1 MQYSVVNNSRNHDGE
16 LPDGPAEK
24 FIERAKKENLSF
36 WK

>member
-24 FIERAKKENLSF
+24 FIKRAIN
-36 WK
+36 